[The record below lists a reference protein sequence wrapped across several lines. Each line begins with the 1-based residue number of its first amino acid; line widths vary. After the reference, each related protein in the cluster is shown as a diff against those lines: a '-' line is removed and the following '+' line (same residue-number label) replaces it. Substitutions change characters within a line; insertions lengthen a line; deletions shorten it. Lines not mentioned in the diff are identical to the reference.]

1 MSDIVQRLL
10 DKHSD
15 LDALTA
21 LLRKHKS
28 LPAEVISCMEGAAL
42 MDDLSYRICVE
53 ASGDNFYT
61 FLERQAAE
69 IERLHDE
76 IAELEAT
83 ITAHEAT
90 IKELRLTVEML
101 QALKDSDDE
110 MDWRS
115 EFYDRLTDIDRQ
127 AATIAAHEATIA
139 ELRDV
144 VIAAIAYK
152 ESLLQT
158 ISSRPQG
165 EQGKPMQGRMIM
177 RQAFIAACEKYE
189 GGDA

>member
-1 MSDIVQRLL
+1 MTNRDELIGRLEIRCFNCFLVMGESKRFAHTCTDMCKQR
-10 DKHSD
+10 HEAAR
-15 LDALTA
+15 ALREDQEELE
-21 LLRKHKS
+21 LLRT
-28 LPAEVISCMEGAAL
+28 GAVYEKCQEL
-42 MDDLSYRICVE
+42 
-53 ASGDNFYT
+53 
-61 FLERQAAE
+61 
-69 IERLHDE
+69 
-76 IAELEAT
+76 IAT
-83 ITAHEAT
+83 
-90 IKELRLTVEML
+90 LT
-101 QALKDSDDE
+101 
-110 MDWRS
+110 
-115 EFYDRLTDIDRQ
+115 
-127 AATIAAHEATIA
+127 AHEATIA

>member
-1 MSDIVQRLL
+1 MTDRSEL
-10 DKHSD
+10 
-15 LDALTA
+15 
-21 LLRKHKS
+21 
-28 LPAEVISCMEGAAL
+28 
-42 MDDLSYRICVE
+42 
-53 ASGDNFYT
+53 
-61 FLERQAAE
+61 
-69 IERLHDE
+69 
-76 IAELEAT
+76 IAELKQYRCGTGTPANPFVPDQL
-83 ITAHEAT
+83 TAAAA
-90 IKELRLTVEML
+90 
-101 QALKDSDDE
+101 QALRDDQ
-110 MDWRS
+110 D
-115 EFYDRLTDIDRQ
+115 
-127 AATIAAHEATIA
+127 TIAAGDATIA